1 MAEFDLVVRNGEV
14 ATGTG
19 VARCDIGVKEGRIV
33 ALAERIA
40 GGGRVVDAGGRLVLP
55 GGVDSHC
62 HIAQPEPAGFVH
74 EESFVTASRSAFAGG
89 TTTVVCFIPQFKA
102 GGVWEQ
108 FTAYRAA
115 ASQARVSRPGSTRCS
130 ASASGV

>member
-62 HIAQPEPAGFVH
+62 HIA
-74 EESFVTASRSAFAGG
+74 
-89 TTTVVCFIPQFKA
+89 
-102 GGVWEQ
+102 
-108 FTAYRAA
+108 
-115 ASQARVSRPGSTRCS
+115 
-130 ASASGV
+130 